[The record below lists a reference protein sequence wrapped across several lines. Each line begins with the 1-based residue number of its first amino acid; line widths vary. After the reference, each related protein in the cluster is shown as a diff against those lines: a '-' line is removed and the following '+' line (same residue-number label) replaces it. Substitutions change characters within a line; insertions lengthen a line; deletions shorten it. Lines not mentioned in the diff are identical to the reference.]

1 MRKFIVTLTLL
12 YTAATV
18 AALGFILNWFRE
30 GLTLGESAIVTTL
43 AVSVPAALLIA
54 IVAYWKDN
62 EWLVVVL
69 AAIILGSTGYVL
81 KLHHD
86 AYGEWLPTQVSAD
99 TETSGTAVLN
109 AHGRTIRYH
118 LELRNPG
125 TVAHREY
132 LIVTR
137 DGQERRIRL
146 PVFGD
151 ARSGYVSAKS
161 PNDWIVLRPTPDAN
175 VYTAETGGF
184 LFVRKSFRV
193 NLRTGESS
201 ALATKSEN

>member
-12 YTAATV
+12 YTAAAV
-18 AALGFILNWFRE
+18 AALGFISNWFRE
-30 GLTLGESAIVTTL
+30 GPALGESAIVTTL
-43 AVSVPAALLIA
+43 VVSVPAALLIA
-54 IVAYWKDN
+54 ILAWWKYN
-62 EWLVVVL
+62 EWLTLLLVAV
-69 AAIILGSTGYVL
+69 ILGAGGYVL

-109 AHGRTIRYH
+109 AHGQTVRYR
-118 LELRNPG
+118 LELHNPG

-132 LIVTR
+132 LVVTR
-137 DGQERRIRL
+137 AGQERRIRL

-151 ARSGYVSAKS
+151 ARSGYVSAKN

-175 VYTAETGGF
+175 VYTAETGHF
-184 LFVRKSFRV
+184 LFVRKSFQV
-193 NLRTGESS
+193 NLQMGEAV
-201 ALATKSEN
+201 ALSGKTD

>member
-1 MRKFIVTLTLL
+1 VA
-12 YTAATV
+12 TAT
-18 AALGFILNWFRE
+18 LGFISNWFRE

-43 AVSVPAALLIA
+43 VISVPAALLIA
-54 IVAYWKDN
+54 IMAWWKYN
-62 EWLVVVL
+62 EWLTLLLVAV
-69 AAIILGSTGYVL
+69 ILGAGGYVL

-86 AYGEWLPTQVSAD
+86 AYGEWLPSLASAEV
-99 TETSGTAVLN
+99 ETSGTAKLN
-109 AHGRTIRYH
+109 ANGQDLFYR
-118 LELRNPG
+118 LELHNPG

-132 LIVTR
+132 LVVTR

>member
-12 YTAATV
+12 YTAAAV

-30 GLTLGESAIVTTL
+30 GLTFGESAIVTTL

-86 AYGEWLPTQVSAD
+86 AYGEWLPSLASAEV
-99 TETSGTAVLN
+99 ETSGTAKLN
-109 AHGRTIRYH
+109 ANGQDLFYR
-118 LELRNPG
+118 LELYNPG

-132 LIVTR
+132 LVVTR